1 MMKARTVSNR
11 PDNFDSEILYLYYE
25 QNPLVSKSITNL
37 YSFIL
42 RHTVSYG
49 MSKECYSAKISP
61 YF

>member
-1 MMKARTVSNR
+1 MMKARTNR

-25 QNPLVSKSITNL
+25 RNPLVSKSITNQ

-42 RHTVSYG
+42 RHAVGYG
-49 MSKECYSAKISP
+49 MSKCYSAKIFS